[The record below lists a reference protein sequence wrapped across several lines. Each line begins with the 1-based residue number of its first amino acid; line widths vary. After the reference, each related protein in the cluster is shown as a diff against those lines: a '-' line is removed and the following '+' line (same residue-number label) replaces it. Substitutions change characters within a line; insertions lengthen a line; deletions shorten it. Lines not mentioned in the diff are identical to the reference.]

1 MWQHLLSECDLK
13 NRFYRKRSFLSL
25 AASVLLIVGPVLFG
39 LLLEIQNLIYP
50 NDCDIAGRCEHTIVG
65 IANSLGFG
73 LIFLGPVLM
82 LLGVIILVVTGFA
95 WGIRAFIGKNSDH
108 PQSKYI
114 KVFIGVTC
122 FGILLLLLYVPSGP
136 DQCSRVV
143 TDTQYE
149 VCLEGVFAD
158 MTTAEARQWLE
169 ENGFRV
175 GRVVGSNPRYLR
187 ARDRRHADNSSFSYD
202 LHFQAFR
209 DFGKFRSVPYGTNFN
224 RFFARI
230 GPAPDRFEL
239 NIYGNTE
246 DDRVVAVD
254 VWWAFTFL

>member
-1 MWQHLLSECDLK
+1 MRYDLK
-13 NRFYRKRSFLSL
+13 IRFYRNLYFLGL
-25 AASVLLIVGPVLFG
+25 ATSVLLMLGPVLFG
-39 LLLEIQNLIYP
+39 LLLRIPSLVYP
-50 NDCDIAGRCEHTIVG
+50 DDCDIAAQCEHTIVE

-82 LLGVIILVVTGFA
+82 LLGVIVLLVTGFA
-95 WGIRAFIGKNSDH
+95 CGIRAFKRKSPGH
-108 PQSKYI
+108 PRTKYV
-114 KVFIGVTC
+114 KRFIGLAC
-122 FGILLLLLYVPSGP
+122 IGILLYFLYVPSGP
-136 DQCSRVV
+136 DQCSRVL

-169 ENGFRV
+169 ENSFRV
-175 GRVVGSNPRYLR
+175 GRVVDTNPRYSLS
-187 ARDRRHADNSSFSYD
+187 RDSRHAENSTFAYD
-202 LHFQAFR
+202 FHFQAFR

-239 NIYGNTE
+239 NIYGDLE
-246 DDRVVAVD
+246 DDKVVAVD
-254 VWWAFTFL
+254 VWWAFSLL

>member
-1 MWQHLLSECDLK
+1 MK
-13 NRFYRKRSFLSL
+13 IRFYRNRYFLGL

-39 LLLEIQNLIYP
+39 LFLKIPSLVYP
-50 NDCDIAGRCEHTIVG
+50 DDCDIAARCEHTIVE

-73 LIFLGPVLM
+73 LMFLAPVLI
-82 LLGVIILVVTGFA
+82 LLGVMILVVTGFA
-95 WGIRAFIGKNSDH
+95 WGMRAFKGNISNH
-108 PQSKYI
+108 PRTKYI
-114 KVFIGVTC
+114 QRFIGLAC
-122 FGILLLLLYVPSGP
+122 FGILLFLLYVPSGP
-136 DQCSRVV
+136 DQCSRVI

-149 VCLEGVFAD
+149 ICLESVFSD
-158 MTTAEARQWLE
+158 MTTAEARQWLA

-175 GRVVGSNPRYLR
+175 GRVLNSNPRYSL
-187 ARDRRHADNSSFSYD
+187 ARDTRHADDPTFAYD

-230 GPAPDRFEL
+230 GLAPDRFEL
-239 NIYGNTE
+239 NVYGSVE
-246 DDRVVAVD
+246 DDKVVAVD

>member
-1 MWQHLLSECDLK
+1 M
-13 NRFYRKRSFLSL
+13 
-25 AASVLLIVGPVLFG
+25 VGPVLFG
-39 LLLEIQNLIYP
+39 LLLRIPSLVYP
-50 NDCDIAGRCEHTIVG
+50 DDCDITARCEHSIVE

-73 LIFLGPVLM
+73 LFLLGPVLM
-82 LLGVIILVVTGFA
+82 LLGAIILIVTGFA
-95 WGIRAFIGKNSDH
+95 WGIRAFKGKNSDH
-108 PQSKYI
+108 PRAKYI
-114 KVFIGVTC
+114 KRSIGLAC
-122 FGILLLLLYVPSGP
+122 FGVLLFLLYIPSGP

-158 MTTAEARQWLE
+158 MTTAEVRQWLE

-175 GRVVGSNPRYLR
+175 GRVLDTNPRYSR
-187 ARDRRHADNSSFSYD
+187 ARDTRHADNSTFAYD
-202 LHFQAFR
+202 FHFQALR

-239 NIYGNTE
+239 NIYGNVE
-246 DDRVVAVD
+246 DDKIVAVD
-254 VWWAFTFL
+254 VWWAFSVL